1 MEHSDHLLKS
11 EDWVSLSGVDR
22 NCFGCGF
29 ENPHGLQMKF
39 ESNGKKLRCKL
50 DLPER
55 FRGWGNLIH
64 GGVLS
69 TILDETMSW
78 AAIYFSGKFILTK
91 GMQVDF
97 KLPVRIGMQ
106 LFSYGRIEEFV
117 GKREVHVVAEIRG
130 EDDKIYATSKGVFA
144 LFNKKQFLRMKIIP
158 EKDLG
163 LMSSLIPE

>member
-1 MEHSDHLLKS
+1 MEHSEYS
-11 EDWVSLSGVDR
+11 IGPEEWVSLSGVDR

-29 ENPHGLQMKF
+29 ENSHGLQMKF
-39 ESNGKKLRCKL
+39 ESNGKELRSKL

-55 FRGWGNLIH
+55 FRGWSNLIH

-97 KLPVRIGMQ
+97 HRPVRVGML
-106 LFSYGRIEEFV
+106 LFSYGRIKKYV
-117 GKREVHVVAEIRG
+117 GKREVVVVAEIQG
-130 EDDKIYATSKGVFA
+130 ENGEIYATSEGVFA

-158 EKDLG
+158 EADLE